1 MKRAKALGL
10 SVAMMLTLT
19 VLLSAAPASAASF
32 KAEEYPATFSGE
44 TLTKPMITTNTGTY
58 KCESA
63 TYSGVASEALSSLTL
78 APVFGECAF
87 ITLIA
92 TFEAHSCSFVL
103 NSTNEAA
110 PFTGTMDMRC
120 SKAGDK
126 MVLKIPLVECTVE
139 IPQQIGLPT
148 AEYKNVGAGTGR
160 TITAT
165 LKISGM
171 SYSEN
176 SKCSSPGA
184 HTNGLFSAG
193 FSVKGKNKGGKS
205 IGVFL
210 E

>member
-19 VLLSAAPASAASF
+19 ALLAASSASAAQF
-32 KAEEYPATFSGE
+32 KAEEYPVSFSGE
-44 TLTKPMITTNTGTY
+44 TLTKPTITTNTGTY

-63 TYSGVASEALSSLTL
+63 TYTGAASEALSTLAL

-126 MVLKIPLVECTVE
+126 MVLKIPLAECTVE
-139 IPQQIGLPT
+139 IPQQISLP
-148 AEYKNVGAGTGR
+148 AVEYKNVGAGTGR
-160 TITAT
+160 TITTT

-171 SYSEN
+171 SYSES

-184 HTNGLFSAG
+184 HTNGLFNTA
-193 FSVKGKNKGGKS
+193 FSVKGKNTGGKS

-210 E
+210 G